1 METLSA
7 RFTVLQEKLMDI
19 YESGVEDLDTQIQHW
34 QLLRQEQ
41 IIYHYARKHGVTRL
55 GYQPVPSLASSEAKA
70 KDAISMVLLLESLN
84 KSNYADERWTLA
96 QTSLEAV
103 RSPPA
108 DCFKKGP
115 KNIEVIFDGDPE
127 NLMSYTVWTYI
138 YYMTDEDTWEKV
150 EGHVDYTGAYYYE
163 GNLKVYYLKFENDA
177 KRYGVTGLWEV
188 RVNKDTVFTP
198 VTSSTPPVGD
208 STDSA
213 SRAALPEPSTSVSP
227 ERPRSQTARR
237 YGRKASSP
245 STTSRRQRKGQ
256 RETTGTQRRRKS
268 RSRSRSTNRG
278 GRDTRRSSSRGSS
291 VSPTRGRRRGGGDS
305 RRRGPVTRS
314 RSRSLSR
321 ASSAGGGIP
330 PDKVGTAVRS
340 VGRSSGGRLTRLL
353 ADAADPPVILLR
365 GDANTLK
372 CYRYRFRKKHAGG
385 FRFVSTTWSWIG
397 DASNDR
403 IGRSRMLVAF
413 YSESQREKFIHT
425 MKLPTGVE
433 WSLGQFDDL

>member
-41 IIYHYARKHGVTRL
+41 IIYHYARRHGVTRL

-70 KDAISMVLLLESLN
+70 KDAISMVLLLESLK
-84 KSNYADERWTLA
+84 KSKYADEQWTLA

-115 KNIEVIFDGDPE
+115 KNIEVVFDGDPE

-138 YYMTDEDTWEKV
+138 YYLTDEDIWEKV

-163 GNLKVYYLKFENDA
+163 GKLKVYYLKFENDA

-188 RVNKDTVFTP
+188 HVNKDTVFTP

-227 ERPRSQTARR
+227 ERPPSQTARR

-291 VSPTRGRRRGGGDS
+291 VSPTRGRRRGGGNS

-321 ASSAGGGIP
+321 ASSAGGGIS

-340 VGRSSGGRLTRLL
+340 VGRQSGGRLTRLL

-403 IGRSRMLVAF
+403 IGRSRMLLAF
-413 YSESQREKFIHT
+413 YSESQREKFIQT